1 MVASHMDTRAPGVA
15 MEGFSMSIWSDN
27 AIKEMQEKIAWL
39 EKEVAVLKAEADER
53 KNAAPT
59 RLGLNGSRKPS

>member
-1 MVASHMDTRAPGVA
+1 
-15 MEGFSMSIWSDN
+15 MSIWSDN

-53 KNAAPT
+53 KNATPT